1 VAADA
6 LWLWRGDE
14 PLYGYYLR
22 GHDIHYLQAAQDR
35 KSINEENMNPKNYIR
50 LEGRSPIP
58 RAVSRAVPRLRRNW
72 IMTLILIGIFIWTFI
87 PMLWTVTMSFKGV
100 VELYTSERMTFF
112 PRNPSLDNYVWM
124 YEYLP
129 DLPIY
134 FKNSLIVTLG
144 TVALQTFCASMM
156 GYAFARIEFRGRD
169 LIFYTLIIAM
179 FIPHAGWLMAQY
191 RLMHTLHLRNSH
203 LGLILLFSA
212 NLAVP
217 TFIMR
222 QTYLS
227 MPREIE
233 DAAKID
239 GAGLWRLF
247 LEIAFPYGA
256 SGMMVVAIL
265 AFVSIWGEYL
275 TTFTMLDEPSK
286 YTLGVGM
293 AMFET
298 GGAEIMQADGS
309 VSSQGIQ
316 SAAYLMAALPAII
329 LYIAMQKYFVKGMTE
344 GAIKF

>member
-1 VAADA
+1 
-6 LWLWRGDE
+6 
-14 PLYGYYLR
+14 
-22 GHDIHYLQAAQDR
+22 
-35 KSINEENMNPKNYIR
+35 MNPNSTLIQKVRTRNEKPVFRI
-50 LEGRSPIP
+50 
-58 RAVSRAVPRLRRNW
+58 VSWVRRNW
-72 IMTLILIGIFIWTFI
+72 IKTLILTGIFIWTFI
-87 PMLWTVTMSFKGV
+87 PMLWTISMSFKGV
-100 VELYTSERMTFF
+100 IELYTSKRMTFF
-112 PRNPSLDNYVWM
+112 PRDPSFSNYIWM
-124 YEYLP
+124 FEYLP

-134 FKNSLIVTLG
+134 FKNSIIVTLG

-156 GYAFARIEFRGRD
+156 GYAFARIEFKGRD

-191 RLMHTLHLRNSH
+191 ELMHTLHLRNSH

-212 NLAVP
+212 NLSVP

-222 QTYLS
+222 QTFLS

-239 GAGLWRLF
+239 GASLWRLF
-247 LEIAFPYGA
+247 LEIAVPFGA

-265 AFVSIWGEYL
+265 TFVGIWGEYL
-275 TTFTMLDEPSK
+275 TTFTMIDEPSK

-293 AMFET
+293 AIFST
-298 GGAEIMQADGS
+298 GGAEVMQADGS
-309 VSSQGIQ
+309 VSAQGIQ

-344 GAIKF
+344 GALKF